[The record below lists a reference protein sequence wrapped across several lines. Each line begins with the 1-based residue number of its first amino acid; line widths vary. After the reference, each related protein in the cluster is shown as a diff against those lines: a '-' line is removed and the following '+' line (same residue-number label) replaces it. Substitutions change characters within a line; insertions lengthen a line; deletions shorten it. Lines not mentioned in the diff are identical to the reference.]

1 MLRIPDLVR
10 DSRLDTLFHP
20 EYTKHVYYE
29 TGLTPRQRKTRR
41 DECWKRK
48 RYIGQ
53 GSYGS
58 VWLEQC
64 VGGQRE
70 IEFRAVKKIPKLQQP
85 SKPIDY
91 NRELEAIAKFS
102 HWRVRRSVWT
112 SSFALVTQLS
122 NATLVRAMLR

>member
-10 DSRLDTLFHP
+10 DSRLDTQFHS
-20 EYTKHVYYE
+20 EYTQHVYYE

-41 DECWKRK
+41 DEYWKWERH
-48 RYIGQ
+48 IGQ

-58 VWLEQC
+58 VQLERC
-64 VGGQRE
+64 VSGQRE

-102 HWRVRRSVWT
+102 HWRVWRSVLT
-112 SSFALVTQLS
+112 SSSALIT
-122 NATLVRAMLR
+122 